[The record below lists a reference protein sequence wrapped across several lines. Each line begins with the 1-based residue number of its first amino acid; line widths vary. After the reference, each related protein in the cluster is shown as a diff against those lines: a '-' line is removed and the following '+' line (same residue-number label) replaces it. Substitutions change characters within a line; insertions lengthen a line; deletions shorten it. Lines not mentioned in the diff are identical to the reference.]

1 MANTDAI
8 GSVLVLGGGI
18 AGMQAALDLA
28 GGGYLVHMVTDEPS
42 IGGKMAQLDKTFPT
56 NECSMCLLGPKMS
69 DCLSHPNIIIH
80 TNSRLEG
87 LEGEAGRFT
96 ARVRKNARYV
106 DINEC
111 TACGDCADA
120 CPVNVKD
127 SFNQGM
133 GTRKAVYKLFPQSVP
148 NRFLIDKR
156 GTPPCRQTCPAGT
169 NVQGYVAL
177 VSQGKFAAAL
187 EVIHRRLPFAGICGR
202 ICHHPCETECNRREI
217 DEPLAI
223 AAIKRAAADYGWD
236 DLIKAENPPLT
247 PTRKERVAV
256 IGGGP
261 AGLTAAYDLVAKG
274 YRVTIFE
281 ALPSPGGWL
290 KYGIPQYRLPAEVVQ
305 REIDNLLRHSIEVRV
320 NTRVGADIT
329 LDEIKSQYDV
339 ILVAAGV
346 QKSRDL
352 PIEGAGLTGVLPGV
366 GFLRDI
372 NLGKDSRVGKKVVV
386 IGGGNVAMDVARSAK
401 RQGGEEVHVVCLE
414 SRDEM
419 PAHVWEID
427 EAEGEGV
434 ILHPGWGPRRIAG
447 SGDGRV
453 SAVEF
458 RACTAVFDGDKR
470 FNPQYDEMCSMLL
483 EADTVIMAIGQAA
496 DLDFLRGQ
504 DAVATA
510 RGTIA
515 ADPITKATG
524 DARVFACGDIAH
536 GPASVIEA
544 VASAHEAA
552 ISIDRYLNGSP
563 LDSGREKSFQDK
575 IGQPADTPVNP
586 ASRRPQ
592 RFAPA
597 ADRAGDYR
605 EVALGMTR
613 EVAIEEANRCLNCG
627 ICSECLQCEKVCKK
641 QVICHADADEA
652 VDLPVGA
659 VVLTPGFDV
668 YDAALKGEYGY
679 GVYPNVISSLEFE
692 RLLSSTGPT
701 VGHVVRPSDQA
712 APRKVAFIQCV
723 GSRECADGGAEYCSS
738 ICCMYSTKEA
748 LIAREHDAGIEPTIF
763 YLDMR
768 SYGKNFDKYV
778 DAAQRGGVR
787 YVRAMISTVKE
798 DPVTGNL
805 FIKYISETGEIVDE
819 EFDLVVL
826 AVGVRPPKQAG
837 ELMAAVGIE
846 ANPYGFAATAPFSPT
861 ETTRAGIYVA
871 GAFQGPRDIPETV
884 VSASA
889 AAAKAGELLTDA
901 RNTLKREKVY
911 PPERDVTTEEPRIGV
926 FICECGINIA
936 SVVSVPE
943 VVAYAQK
950 LPGVI
955 HCQDNLY
962 TCSQDTLKRMKE
974 IIEEKGLNRVVVAS
988 CTMRT
993 HQPLFREML
1002 REAGLNQ
1009 FYFEMAN
1016 IRDQCSW
1023 VHRGEPA
1030 NATEK
1035 AKDLVR
1041 MAVAKVRHHEALN
1054 LHSVPVINSLLVIG
1068 GGVAGMTAAL
1078 TAARQGFAAYIVE
1091 KEAELGGHARE
1102 VYQDF
1107 DGNDV
1112 QARLRQLIA
1121 DTGSHPLVKV
1131 FTASEAVGFSGHAG
1145 HFVTTIRARQTGAET
1160 SIDHGAVIVA
1170 TGVQERLPTGYLC
1183 GEDSRVVT
1191 TTAFEKMVAA
1201 GQPLAARQIVMIQCA
1216 GSRNDELNYCSRTCC
1231 GQALKNAIA
1240 LKERQ
1245 PDTDIFILYRDIRTY
1260 GFMEKLYKEA
1270 RAKGIRFIL
1279 YTPDRKPVVTRDGD
1293 GLCCDFYEP
1302 SLKTIIAVKPELVV
1316 LAPGTVPSDTARG
1329 LGMLLK
1335 VPVNEDGFFVETH
1348 AKLGPIDFPTQGIY
1362 LCGGAHS
1369 PKSVDEAICQ
1379 AQGAV
1384 ARAAT
1389 ILSRDN
1395 LMAGGVVATVDQD
1408 KCAACLT
1415 CVRICPYSV
1424 PRIDASWKAYI
1435 EPVQC
1440 HGCGSCAGECPNKA
1454 IQLQHYKDHQ
1464 VLDKIRGLFKEVSA

>member
-1 MANTDAI
+1 MANNEPI

-18 AGMQAALDLA
+18 AGMQSALDLA

-80 TNSRLEG
+80 TNSRLEN
-87 LEGEAGRFT
+87 LAGEAGRFT

-106 DINEC
+106 DIDEC
-111 TACGDCADA
+111 TACGDCAEA
-120 CPVNVKD
+120 CPVEVKD
-127 SFNQGM
+127 RFNQGM

-148 NRFLIDKR
+148 NRYMIDKR

-177 VSQGKFAAAL
+177 VSQGKFAEAL

-202 ICHHPCETECNRREI
+202 ICHHPCEAECNRGEI

-223 AAIKRAAADYGWD
+223 ATIKRAAADYGWD
-236 DLIKAENPPLT
+236 DFAATETPALV
-247 PTRKERVAV
+247 PTRKERVAIV
-256 IGGGP
+256 GGGP
-261 AGLTAAYDLVAKG
+261 AGMTAAYDLVAKG
-274 YRVTIFE
+274 YQVTIFE

-290 KYGIPQYRLPAEVVQ
+290 KYGIPRYRLPEEIVQ
-305 REIDNLLRHSIEVRV
+305 REIDNLLKHGIEVRT
-320 NTRVGADIT
+320 NTRVGTDIT
-329 LDEIKSQYDV
+329 MEEIKSRYDAV
-339 ILVAAGV
+339 LVAAGV

-352 PIEGAGLTGVLPGV
+352 PVEGARLSGVLPGV

-372 NLGKDSRVGKKVVV
+372 KLGLDPRVGKKVVV
-386 IGGGNVAMDVARSAK
+386 IGGGNVAMDVARSAL
-401 RQGGEEVHVVCLE
+401 RQGGAEVHVACLE

-419 PAHVWEID
+419 PAHAWEIE
-427 EAEGEGV
+427 EAEEEGV
-434 ILHPGWGPRRIAG
+434 VLHPGWGPKRIAG
-447 SGDGRV
+447 GGAERV

-458 RACTAVFDGDKR
+458 RACTAVFDTDKR
-470 FNPQYDEMCSMLL
+470 FNPRYDETRTMVLD
-483 EADTVIMAIGQAA
+483 ADTVIMAVGQAA
-496 DLDFLRGQ
+496 DLEFLRGQ
-504 DAVATA
+504 DAVVTA
-510 RGTIA
+510 RGIIA
-515 ADPITKATG
+515 ADPVTKATG
-524 DARVFACGDIAH
+524 DARIFACGDVAH

-552 ISIDRYLNGSP
+552 ESIDRYLNGLP
-563 LDSGREKSFQDK
+563 VEAGREKPSRDNL
-575 IGQPADTPVNP
+575 GRPEDTPVHP
-586 ASRRPQ
+586 AARHPQ
-592 RFAPA
+592 RFASAP
-597 ADRAGDYR
+597 DRAGDYR

-613 EVAIEEANRCLNCG
+613 EEAMAEAERCLNCG
-627 ICSECLQCEKVCKK
+627 VCSECLQCEKACKK
-641 QVICHADADEA
+641 QVIRHADADKALE
-652 VDLPVGA
+652 LPVGA
-659 VVLTPGFDV
+659 VVLAPGFDI
-668 YDAALKGEYGY
+668 YDAKLKGEYGY
-679 GVYPNVISSLEFE
+679 GEYQNVISSLEFE

-701 VGHVVRPSDQA
+701 TGHILRPSDHI
-712 APRKVAFIQCV
+712 APKKVAFIQCV

-778 DAAQRGGVR
+778 EAARQGGVR
-787 YVRAMISTVKE
+787 YVRAMISAVKE
-798 DPVTGNL
+798 DPVTNNL
-805 FIKYISETGEIVDE
+805 FIKYIDEAGEIVAE

-826 AVGVRPPKQAG
+826 AVGVLPPKQAA
-837 ELMAAVGIE
+837 ELMAIVGIE

-884 VSASA
+884 VNASA
-889 AAAKAGELLTDA
+889 AAAKAGELLAAA
-901 RNTLKREKVY
+901 RNTLTREKVY
-911 PPERDVTTEEPRIGV
+911 PPEREVSGQEPRIGV
-926 FICECGINIA
+926 FICQCGINIA
-936 SVVSVPE
+936 SVVNVPE

-974 IIEEKGLNRVVVAS
+974 IIEEKQLNRVVVAS

-993 HQPLFREML
+993 HQPLFREMM

-1023 VHRGEPA
+1023 VHRGEPE

-1035 AKDLVR
+1035 AKDLAR
-1041 MAVAKVRHHEALN
+1041 MAVAKVRHHEPLH
-1054 LHSVPVINSLLVIG
+1054 LHSVPVEHSLLVIG

-1078 TAARQGFAAYIVE
+1078 TAARQGFAACIVE
-1091 KEAELGGHARE
+1091 KGAELGGHARE
-1102 VYQDF
+1102 VMLDF
-1107 DGNDV
+1107 AGNDV
-1112 QARLRQLIA
+1112 QACLRQLAA
-1121 DTGSHPLVKV
+1121 DVGSHPLVRV
-1131 FTASEAVGFSGHAG
+1131 HTGCEVVNFSGHAG
-1145 HFVTTIRARQTGAET
+1145 QFSTTIRNSRSGAET
-1160 SIDHGAVIVA
+1160 KIDHGALIVA
-1170 TGVQERLPTGYLC
+1170 TGVREQPPVGYLY
-1183 GEDSRVVT
+1183 GEDPRVVT

-1201 GQPLAARQIVMIQCA
+1201 GQPLAAERIVMIQCA
-1216 GSRNDELNYCSRTCC
+1216 GSRTDELKYCSRTCC
-1231 GQALKNAIA
+1231 GQALKNAVA

-1245 PDTDIFILYRDIRTY
+1245 PDTDIYILYRDIRTY

-1270 RAKGIRFIL
+1270 RAKGIRFVL
-1279 YTPDRKPVVTRDGD
+1279 YTPDRRPVVTRDGD
-1293 GLCCDFYEP
+1293 GLRCDFYEP
-1302 SLKTIIAVKPELVV
+1302 SLKTVISVNPGLVV
-1316 LAPGTVPSDTARG
+1316 LAPGTVPSDTSRS

-1348 AKLGPIDFPTQGIY
+1348 AKLGPIDFPSQGIY

-1379 AQGAV
+1379 AQGAA

-1389 ILSRDN
+1389 ILTQDN
-1395 LMAGGVVATVDQD
+1395 LMAGGVVASVDQE

-1415 CVRICPYSV
+1415 CVRVCPYSV
-1424 PRIDASWKAYI
+1424 PRIDASGKAYI

-1454 IQLQHYKDHQ
+1454 IELQHYKDHQ
-1464 VLDKIRGLFKEVSA
+1464 VLEKIRGLFREESP

>member
-1 MANTDAI
+1 MATYQPN

-18 AGMQAALDLA
+18 AGMQSALDLA
-28 GGGYLVHMVTDEPS
+28 DGGYLVHMVTDEPS

-80 TNSRLEG
+80 TNAKLEK

-96 ARVRKNARYV
+96 ARVRKHARYV
-106 DINEC
+106 DIDEC

-120 CPVNVKD
+120 CPVKIKD
-127 SFNQGM
+127 RYNQGM
-133 GTRKAVYKLFPQSVP
+133 NTRKAVYKLFPQAVP
-148 NRFLIDKR
+148 NRFMIDKR

-177 VSQGKFAAAL
+177 VSQGKFAEAL

-202 ICHHPCETECNRREI
+202 ICHHPCEAECNRREV

-236 DLIKAENPPLT
+236 DLAKTETPALA
-247 PTRKERVAV
+247 PTRKESVAI

-274 YRVTIFE
+274 YRVTVFE
-281 ALPSPGGWL
+281 ALPSLGGWL
-290 KYGIPQYRLPAEVVQ
+290 KYGIPEYRLPEEIVR
-305 REIDNLLRHSIEVRV
+305 REIDNLLRHGIEVRA
-320 NTRVGADIT
+320 NTRVGTDIT
-329 LDEIKSQYDV
+329 IAALKSQYDAV
-339 ILVAAGV
+339 LVAAGV

-352 PIEGAGLTGVLPGV
+352 SIEGAGLTGVLPGV

-372 NLGKDSRVGKKVVV
+372 RLGKDPRVGRKVVV
-386 IGGGNVAMDVARSAK
+386 VGGGNVAMDVARSAL
-401 RQGGEEVHVVCLE
+401 RQGGGEVRVVCLE
-414 SRDEM
+414 ARDEM
-419 PAHVWEID
+419 PAHAWEIA
-427 EAEGEGV
+427 EAEDEGV
-434 ILHPGWGPRRIAG
+434 IVHPGWGPMRIAG
-447 SGDGRV
+447 GGGRV

-458 RACTAVFDGDKR
+458 RACTTVFDADKR
-470 FNPQYDEMCSMLL
+470 FNPRYDETRTMLL
-483 EADTVIMAIGQAA
+483 DADTVIMAIGQVA

-510 RGTIA
+510 RGIIA
-515 ADPITKATG
+515 ADPVTKATG
-524 DARVFACGDIAH
+524 DARVFACGDVAH

-552 ISIDRYLNGSP
+552 TSIDRYLNGIP
-563 LDSGREKSFQDK
+563 VDAGREKPAQEK
-575 IGQPADTPVNP
+575 LGQPEDTPVDP
-586 ASRRPQ
+586 AARHPQ
-592 RFAPA
+592 HFAPA
-597 ADRAGDYR
+597 ADRARDYR
-605 EVALGMTR
+605 EAALGMTR
-613 EVAIEEANRCLNCG
+613 EEAIGEANRCLNCG
-627 ICSECLQCEKVCKK
+627 GCSECLQCETACKK
-641 QVICHADADEA
+641 QVIRHADGDEA

-659 VVLTPGFDV
+659 VVLAPGFDV

-679 GVYPNVISSLEFE
+679 GVYPNVITSLEFE
-692 RLLSSTGPT
+692 RLLSATGPT
-701 VGHVVRPSDQA
+701 TGHVTRPSDHA

-778 DAAQRGGVR
+778 EAARQGGVR

-798 DPVTGNL
+798 DPATGNL
-805 FIKYISETGEIVDE
+805 FIKYIDEAGEIVDE

-826 AVGVRPPKQAG
+826 AVGVRPPKQAA
-837 ELMAAVGIE
+837 ELMAVAGIE
-846 ANPYGFAATAPFSPT
+846 ANPYGFAAATPFSPT
-861 ETTRAGIYVA
+861 ETTRAGVYVA
-871 GAFQGPRDIPETV
+871 GGFQGPRDIPETV

-889 AAAKAGELLTDA
+889 AAAKAGELLAAA
-901 RNTLKREKVY
+901 RNTLVREKVY
-911 PPERDVTTEEPRIGV
+911 PPERDVDGQEPRIGV
-926 FICECGINIA
+926 FICQCGINIA

-943 VVAYAQK
+943 VVAYARN
-950 LPGVI
+950 LPGVV
-955 HCQDNLY
+955 HCQDNLF
-962 TCSQDTLKRMKE
+962 TCSQDTLKRMKD
-974 IIEEKGLNRVVVAS
+974 IIEEKQLNRVVVAS

-993 HQPLFREML
+993 HQPLFREMM

-1035 AKDLVR
+1035 AKDLAR
-1041 MAVAKVRHHEALN
+1041 MAVAKVRHHEPLH
-1054 LHSVPVINSLLVIG
+1054 LHSVSVEPSLLVIG

-1078 TAARQGFAAYIVE
+1078 SAARQGFATCIVE

-1107 DGNDV
+1107 EGNDV

-1121 DTGSHPLVKV
+1121 DATSHQLVKC
-1131 FTASEAVGFSGHAG
+1131 FTASEVVNFSGHAG
-1145 HFVTTIRARQTGAET
+1145 HFVTTIRDRRTGAET
-1160 SIDHGAVIVA
+1160 NIDHGAVIVA
-1170 TGVQERLPTGYLC
+1170 TGVQERPPAGYLC
-1183 GEDSRVVT
+1183 GEDPRVVT
-1191 TTAFEKMVAA
+1191 TTAFEKLVAA
-1201 GQPLAARQIVMIQCA
+1201 GRPLDAKQIVMIQCA
-1216 GSRNDELNYCSRTCC
+1216 GSRNDELKYCSRTCC
-1231 GQALKNAIA
+1231 GQALKNAVT

-1245 PDTDIFILYRDIRTY
+1245 PDTDIVILYRDIRTY
-1260 GFMEKLYKEA
+1260 GFLEKLYKEA
-1270 RAKGIRFIL
+1270 RAKGIRFVH
-1279 YTPDRKPVVTRDGD
+1279 YTPDRKPVVTRDG
-1293 GLCCDFYEP
+1293 GNLRCDIYEP
-1302 SLKTIIAVKPELVV
+1302 SLKTVISVKPELVV

-1335 VPVNEDGFFVETH
+1335 VPVNEDGFFMETH

-1369 PKSVDEAICQ
+1369 PKSIDESICQ

-1389 ILSRDN
+1389 ILSHDN

-1424 PRIDASWKAYI
+1424 PLIDSSGKASI

-1464 VLDKIRGLFKEVSA
+1464 VIEKIRSLFREVSA